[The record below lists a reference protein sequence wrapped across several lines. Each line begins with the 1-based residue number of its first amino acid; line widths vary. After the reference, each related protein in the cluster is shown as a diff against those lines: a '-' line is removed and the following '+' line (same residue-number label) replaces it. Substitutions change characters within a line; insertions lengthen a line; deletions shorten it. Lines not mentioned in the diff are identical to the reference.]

1 MIRALELSR
10 KIYESGFEPD
20 MMARSSKGSTNIY
33 LTIGKPDMQEDIK
46 SFFNIYPWFSADWC
60 WKMLP
65 DSIDHFNSLVVTKNA
80 IVYEESP
87 DHISAYYCEIKD
99 SLHEALLETICWCID
114 NGHIKAV
121 K

>member
-1 MIRALELSR
+1 MNRRQELSR
-10 KIYESGFEPD
+10 KIYEAGFK
-20 MMARSSKGSTNIY
+20 ACNRR
-33 LTIGKPDMQEDIK
+33 IGLNK
-46 SFFNIYPWFSADWC
+46 SIAYFSVDWC

-65 DSIDHFNSLVVTKNA
+65 DSIDYLNSLVVTKNA

>member
-10 KIYESGFEPD
+10 KIYEAGFK
-20 MMARSSKGSTNIY
+20 ACNRR
-33 LTIGKPDMQEDIK
+33 IGLNK
-46 SFFNIYPWFSADWC
+46 SIAYFSVDWC

-65 DSIDHFNSLVVTKNA
+65 DSIDHLNSLVVTKNA

-87 DHISAYYCEIKD
+87 DSISAYYCEIKD

>member
-1 MIRALELSR
+1 MNRALELSR

-60 WKMLP
+60 WEMLP
-65 DSIDHFNSLVVTKNA
+65 KKILYSEKYGYTSYLRIDQKGLHYGKEPYF
-80 IVYEESP
+80 
-87 DHISAYYCEIKD
+87 EIKD

>member
-1 MIRALELSR
+1 MNRVLELSK
-10 KIYESGFEPD
+10 KIYEAGFEPD
-20 MMARSSKGSTNIY
+20 SYEES
-33 LTIGKPDMQEDIK
+33 PDHKILHESIA
-46 SFFNIYPWFSADWC
+46 YFSVDWC
-60 WKMLP
+60 WEMLP
-65 DSIDHFNSLVVTKNA
+65 DSIDHLNSLVVTKNA

-114 NGHIKAV
+114 NGHIKVV

>member
-1 MIRALELSR
+1 MNRRQELSR
-10 KIYESGFEPD
+10 KIYEAGFK
-20 MMARSSKGSTNIY
+20 ACNRR
-33 LTIGKPDMQEDIK
+33 IGLNK
-46 SFFNIYPWFSADWC
+46 SIAYFSVDWC

-65 DSIDHFNSLVVTKNA
+65 KKIKVNIEYEALTGEWYRKKELQEIFLANNCIGYPIYNVQIKN
-80 IVYEESP
+80 
-87 DHISAYYCEIKD
+87 

>member
-1 MIRALELSR
+1 MNRRQELSR
-10 KIYESGFEPD
+10 KIYEAGFK
-20 MMARSSKGSTNIY
+20 ACNRR
-33 LTIGKPDMQEDIK
+33 IGLNK
-46 SFFNIYPWFSADWC
+46 SIAYFSVDWC
-60 WKMLP
+60 WEMLP
-65 DSIDHFNSLVVTKNA
+65 DSIDHLNSLVVTKNA

-87 DHISAYYCEIKD
+87 DSISAYYCEIKD

>member
-1 MIRALELSR
+1 MNRRQELSR
-10 KIYESGFEPD
+10 KIYEAGFK
-20 MMARSSKGSTNIY
+20 ACNRR
-33 LTIGKPDMQEDIK
+33 IGLNK
-46 SFFNIYPWFSADWC
+46 SIAYFSVDWC
-60 WKMLP
+60 WEMLP
-65 DSIDHFNSLVVTKNA
+65 DSIDHLNSLAVTKNA

-87 DHISAYYCEIKD
+87 DSISAYYCEIKD

>member
-1 MIRALELSR
+1 MNRRQELSR
-10 KIYESGFEPD
+10 KIYEAGFK
-20 MMARSSKGSTNIY
+20 ACNRR
-33 LTIGKPDMQEDIK
+33 IGLNK
-46 SFFNIYPWFSADWC
+46 SIAYFSVDWC

-65 DSIDHFNSLVVTKNA
+65 DSIDYLNSLVVTKNA

-87 DHISAYYCEIKD
+87 DHISSYYCEIKD

>member
-1 MIRALELSR
+1 MNRALELSK
-10 KIYESGFEPD
+10 KIYEAGFEPD
-20 MMARSSKGSTNIY
+20 MTARSSKGSTNIY
-33 LTIGKPDMQEDIK
+33 LTIGKPDMQEEIK
-46 SFFNIYPWFSADWC
+46 CFFNIYPWFSADWC
-60 WKMLP
+60 WEMLP
-65 DSIDHFNSLVVTKNA
+65 DSIDHLNSLVVTKNA

-114 NGHIKAV
+114 NSHIKAV